1 MGTKIAK
8 NYFFQKILKNSDS
21 PWPIQ
26 QEQTP
31 HLEKKNSKFFSKF
44 FSKFSKN
51 GPPANKI
58 VRIDIVRSCPLSSSV
73 LFCPTL
79 SPFVLFCPTRICPNL
94 SDPKSTDIYRHY
106 PILSSFVRTES
117 VRICPIRIL
126 PISSDILICPI
137 NACFYPLLSSF
148 VRKKPLNSLYPCPLP
163 PAILHP
169 LPYFKISNPSVSNGL
184 SQCKDKLH
192 YEEIYNEETFQAKV
206 NDKI

>member
-1 MGTKIAK
+1 MYSEFK
-8 NYFFQKILKNSDS
+8 LCCCSD
-21 PWPIQ
+21 
-26 QEQTP
+26 
-31 HLEKKNSKFFSKF
+31 
-44 FSKFSKN
+44 
-51 GPPANKI
+51 GCPANKI
-58 VRIDIVRSCPLSSSV
+58 VRTDIVRSCPLSSSV

-184 SQCKDKLH
+184 S
-192 YEEIYNEETFQAKV
+192 
-206 NDKI
+206 

>member
-1 MGTKIAK
+1 MAQAVRARPRHGD
-8 NYFFQKILKNSDS
+8 ILSS
-21 PWPIQ
+21 CILS
-26 QEQTP
+26 EQ
-31 HLEKKNSKFFSKF
+31 HLC
-44 FSKFSKN
+44 
-51 GPPANKI
+51 PANKI
-58 VRIDIVRSCPLSSSV
+58 VRTDIVRSCPLSSSV

-169 LPYFKISNPSVSNGL
+169 SPNSKFQILQFPTVFPSVRTNCIMKKSTMKKHL
-184 SQCKDKLH
+184 KLKW
-192 YEEIYNEETFQAKV
+192 IW
-206 NDKI
+206 